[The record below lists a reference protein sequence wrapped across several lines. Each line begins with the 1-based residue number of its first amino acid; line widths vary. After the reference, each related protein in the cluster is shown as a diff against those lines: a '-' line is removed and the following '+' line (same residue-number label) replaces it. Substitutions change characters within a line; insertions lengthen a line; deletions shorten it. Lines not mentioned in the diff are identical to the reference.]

1 MCPVDQA
8 TNDFPKKLNGTN
20 EDIDLYIDCMNG
32 TQIFYYGHS
41 VLEAYIPSLIRGHNI
56 IKAINEINPELIFD
70 IDENSAEVMF
80 KFKYKDSDQI
90 IPLLKPKVS
99 ACNRSPFSSRNLP
112 RNNDYTIPDGE
123 LQSYKNIIAN
133 LPRERSLRVGY
144 FTNNYLKSLC
154 KKKGSYEKMKED
166 MKLKMLKGK
175 EYIHSIGK
183 WDEYIK
189 YLETEI
195 EKEN

>member
-1 MCPVDQA
+1 
-8 TNDFPKKLNGTN
+8 
-20 EDIDLYIDCMNG
+20 MNG

-70 IDENSAEVMF
+70 ISETSTEVMF

-99 ACNRSPFSSRNLP
+99 AAGRSPYSSKNLP
-112 RNNDYTIPDGE
+112 KSDYTITDGE
-123 LQSYKNIIAN
+123 LQSYKEIIAN
-133 LPRERSLRVGY
+133 LPRERALRVGY
-144 FTNNYLKSLC
+144 ITNQYLKSIC

-183 WDEYIK
+183 WNEYIK
-189 YLETEI
+189 YLENEL
-195 EKEN
+195 EKEK